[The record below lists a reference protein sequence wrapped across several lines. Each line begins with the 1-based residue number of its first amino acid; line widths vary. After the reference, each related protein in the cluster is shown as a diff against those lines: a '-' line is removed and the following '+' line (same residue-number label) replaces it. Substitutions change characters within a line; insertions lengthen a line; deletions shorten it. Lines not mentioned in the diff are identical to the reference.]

1 MERLI
6 EYLIPENYQL
16 ELRVN
21 KQTEEVQGHVVI
33 KGQAV
38 KPNLKLHARELKIAK
53 ITITTSQSVL
63 PRSGKSITST

>member
-33 KGQAV
+33 KGQAAYPQH
-38 KPNLKLHARELKIAK
+38 KMPPRGLKIAK
-53 ITITTSQSVL
+53 NTI
-63 PRSGKSITST
+63 

>member
-21 KQTEEVQGHVVI
+21 KQTEEVQGRVVI

-38 KPNLKLHARELKIAK
+38 KPDLKLHARE
-53 ITITTSQSVL
+53 
-63 PRSGKSITST
+63 